1 MFKKMPVIL
10 LALIGLIIAFD
21 RFIPLGVKS
30 VVYALSLSIKSV
42 IIFILPFLIF
52 MLLFKTISQLSKGAS
67 KFILL
72 ILAAICCSNFLSV
85 MISHQI
91 GSAVYTLDLSLSVP
105 KGAEGLVP
113 AWTFHLPKL
122 IANNHAMFAGIALGI
137 FFSFFKKSVGQKIAE
152 QFEKIVKLILNGLTL
167 AIPVFISGF
176 VIKLIHDKMLK
187 SIIADYSLIFLI
199 VTLSVFTYIA
209 LIYLI
214 GSRFQFS
221 NFVSSIK
228 NMLPAAITGFTSMS
242 SAATMPLTLIAA
254 EKNAGKSSQL
264 TIPLTVNTHLMGDCF
279 AIPIFTYAIMKNFG
293 MMEPSLMSY
302 LIFAFYFVMA
312 MFSVAGIPAG
322 TIIVMLPILE
332 SQLGFTGEMSSLITA
347 LCILFDPIVTCANI
361 SGNGGF
367 AILLSKIRR
376 LQVTQS

>member
-1 MFKKMPVIL
+1 MPIIL
-10 LALIGLIIAFD
+10 LALIGLIIAID
-21 RFIPLGVKS
+21 RFIPVGVKS

-85 MISHQI
+85 MVSHQVA
-91 GSAVYTLDLSLSVP
+91 SAVYNLDLSLAAPQGV
-105 KGAEGLVP
+105 EGLTP
-113 AWTFHLPKL
+113 AWTFNLPKL
-122 IANNHAMFAGIALGI
+122 IANNHAMFAGIGLGI
-137 FFSFFKKSVGQKIAE
+137 FFSFFKQSTGQKIAA
-152 QFEKIVKLILNGLTL
+152 QFDKIVKAILSCLTL

-176 VIKLIHDKMLK
+176 VIKLIHDKMIK

-199 VTLSVFTYIA
+199 VTVSVFTYIA

-214 GSRFQFS
+214 GSRFKFS
-221 NFVSSIK
+221 NFISSIK
-228 NMLPAAITGFTSMS
+228 NMTPAAITGFTSMS
-242 SAATMPLTLIAA
+242 SAAAMPLTLLAA

-279 AIPIFTYAIMKNFG
+279 AIPIFAFAVMKNFG
-293 MMEPSLMSY
+293 MVEPSLITY
-302 LIFAFYFVMA
+302 LTFAFYFVMA
-312 MFSVAGIPAG
+312 KFSVAAIPGG
-322 TIIVMLPILE
+322 TIIVMLPLLE
-332 SQLGFTGEMSSLITA
+332 SQLGFTGEMASLITA
-347 LCILFDPIVTCANI
+347 LCILFDPVITCANI

-367 AILLSKIRR
+367 AMILSKIRR

>member
-1 MFKKMPVIL
+1 MPVIL
-10 LALIGLIIAFD
+10 LALIGLIIALD
-21 RFIPLGVKS
+21 RFIPIGVKS

-91 GSAVYTLDLSLSVP
+91 GSAVYNLDLSLSVP

-137 FFSFFKKSVGQKIAE
+137 FFSFFKKSVGQKIAG
-152 QFEKIVKLILNGLTL
+152 QFEKIVKGILNGLTL

-302 LIFAFYFVMA
+302 LIFSFYFVMA